1 MNASTD
7 SIRCFPADP
16 HTVGQAARILVAL
29 LGLLL
34 AGLMVGRTQ
43 EYLGKTI
50 GPPEAKILTLYV
62 LACGDFS
69 VMDAAT

>member
-1 MNASTD
+1 
-7 SIRCFPADP
+7 
-16 HTVGQAARILVAL
+16 
-29 LGLLL
+29 
-34 AGLMVGRTQ
+34 MVGRTQ